1 MNMGAPSTANDVDI
15 VVLGALMVDLTGTAP
30 HAALE
35 SVETF
40 RRTLGDASSNVATT
54 AVRLA
59 RRVAIIARVG
69 DDAFGRYVRTELRQR
84 RLLDNWLQVG
94 PQEATTLAFFAE
106 SSAARNFLVIRGA
119 DRNLTLDE
127 EARLLIHRA
136 RALHTTT
143 FSLSM
148 EPSQKATVEA
158 IEVAHA
164 AGHLVSLDPNY
175 RADVWHKPGSFMP
188 LLRHLLPMT
197 TVIKP
202 SLKDAAEIWGA
213 GQSPGDYVARFHEHG
228 AGQVLLTLGR
238 NGVIASDGQTVQR
251 LPAVPIET
259 TDTVGAGDAFTA
271 GAIAALL
278 DGHDLFTAAR
288 VGMVVASY
296 RLRAPEYSG
305 PLPRMTILVEQ
316 AFAGEE
322 DAPPVQRSLTP
333 RKR

>member
-1 MNMGAPSTANDVDI
+1 MSTDVPSAANDVDI
-15 VVLGALMVDLTGTAP
+15 VVLGALMADLTGTAP
-30 HAALE
+30 QAALE

-54 AVRLA
+54 AARLG

-69 DDAFGRYVRTELRQR
+69 HDAFGRYVRTALRQR
-84 RLLDNWLQVG
+84 QILDHWLQID
-94 PQEATTLAFFAE
+94 PKETTTLAFFAE
-106 SSAARNFLVIRGA
+106 SSNTRNFLVIRGA
-119 DRNLTLDE
+119 DRYLTLDE
-127 EARLLIHRA
+127 ETRSLIRRA
-136 RALHTTT
+136 SALHTTT
-143 FSLSM
+143 FSLSL
-148 EPSQKATVEA
+148 EPSQRATVEA
-158 IEVAHA
+158 IELAHA

-175 RADVWHKPGSFMP
+175 RADVWHNPGSFMP
-188 LLRHLLPMT
+188 LLHHLLPLT

-202 SLKDAAEIWGA
+202 SLKDAAEIWGV

-228 AGQVLLTLGR
+228 ARQVLLTLGR
-238 NGVIASDGQTVQR
+238 DGVIASDGQTIQR
-251 LPAVPIET
+251 LPAVPIEA

-271 GAIAALL
+271 GALAALL

-296 RLRAPEYSG
+296 KLRAPEYSG
-305 PLPRMTILVEQ
+305 PLPRMAVLVEQ

-322 DAPPVQRSLTP
+322 DAPPVQRNLTP